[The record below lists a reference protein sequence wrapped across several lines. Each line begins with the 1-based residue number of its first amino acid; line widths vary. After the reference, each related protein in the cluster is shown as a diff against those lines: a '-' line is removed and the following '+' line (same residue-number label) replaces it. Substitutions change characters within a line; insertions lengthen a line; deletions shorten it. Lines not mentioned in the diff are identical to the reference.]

1 MSETVLLLAAL
12 RLCDIRDTASSTDE
26 LDDEISQ
33 SLFVEFITR
42 LSYGY

>member
-1 MSETVLLLAAL
+1 MSDTVLLLAAL
-12 RLCDIRDTASSTDE
+12 FLCDIRDTASSTDE

-33 SLFVEFITR
+33 SLFGALITR